1 MPLKAQSVSSLM
13 SILRLSILCTCL
25 FDGHRRTG
33 LNGCRFPLF
42 HRPSFEEKLN
52 QNEHLKDTGLFTST
66 MAACALASARA
77 RDGALFSLLDSGVG
91 CALSSSTVISSS
103 EADSTVK
110 EIFAALLRGAI
121 LFCRE
126 SLVRAGS
133 WVCGGMG
140 AGVACKHTTLASLP
154 NTALLPPK
162 TQPDLHQQGQ
172 CCAWRKLA

>member
-1 MPLKAQSVSSLM
+1 LRPPFAATFFAPAVALFFMATALVPLVGRVDDLPFAVALVAEAVFFV
-13 SILRLSILCTCL
+13 C
-25 FDGHRRTG
+25 
-33 LNGCRFPLF
+33 
-42 HRPSFEEKLN
+42 
-52 QNEHLKDTGLFTST
+52 
-66 MAACALASARA
+66 AAPRVL

-172 CCAWRKLA
+172 CCAWRNLA